1 MRTEF
6 EELDVVPVEQEREV
20 EGYYDKRAI
29 ILWVLI
35 LIISLIGFIRWE
47 LL

>member
-6 EELDVVPVEQEREV
+6 EEVDVVPVEQEKEV
-20 EGYYDKRAI
+20 NGYYDKRAI

-35 LIISLIGFIRWE
+35 VTISLIGILRWHV
-47 LL
+47 L

>member
-6 EELDVVPVEQEREV
+6 EELDVVPVEQEIT
-20 EGYYDKRAI
+20 GYYGKFAI
-29 ILWVLI
+29 GMISIIVITLI
-35 LIISLIGFIRWE
+35 IGFIRWE